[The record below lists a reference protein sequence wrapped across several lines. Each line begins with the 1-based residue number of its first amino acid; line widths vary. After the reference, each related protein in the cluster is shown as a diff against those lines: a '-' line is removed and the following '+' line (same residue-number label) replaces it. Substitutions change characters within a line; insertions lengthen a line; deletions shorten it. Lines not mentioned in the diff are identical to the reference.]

1 MDLPIAWRAVSIT
14 LGTAATGLSAYGV
27 YEYAQASEQTGYLLV
42 AAPFIAASA
51 ALIPI
56 LVELHWRAGHITKAL
71 AFSVFLVPAAILV
84 FASVAERVHYA
95 KQAKVGQ
102 VAQSQAQVELLR
114 ATYDRSV
121 EATKRAVANAE
132 KATSMRRC
140 KEQCRAKYAGLVA
153 AAKQAE
159 ASARE
164 AYLNSTG
171 SKVEASSISPPAWL
185 LPLVLDLAS
194 FLFLWS
200 GLTPGQSK
208 PKPKAKAPVKRRA
221 RRKKPE
227 PKLPFRVISNENF

>member
-1 MDLPIAWRAVSIT
+1 MDLPITWRVVSIG
-14 LGTAATGLSAYGV
+14 LGTLATGLSAYGV
-27 YEYAQASEQTGYLLV
+27 YEYGQASDQTGYLLI

-56 LVELHWRAGHITKAL
+56 LVELHWRAGHIIKAL
-71 AFSVFLVPAAILV
+71 AFAVFLVPAAILV

-95 KQAKVGQ
+95 KQTKAGQ
-102 VAQSQAQVELLR
+102 LAQSKAQVELLR
-114 ATYDRSV
+114 EAHQRSI

-140 KEQCRAKYAGLVA
+140 KDHCQSKYAKLVA

-159 ASARE
+159 ALARE

-171 SKVEASSISPPAWL
+171 SKIEASSISPPAWL

-200 GLTPGQSK
+200 GLTPSRSK
-208 PKPKAKAPVKRRA
+208 LKVKAPVKRRA
-221 RRKKPE
+221 RRKKLV